1 MPQVLEH
8 TATCGLTYMQFA
20 QRNNVSQH
28 AQLECRLWPCIHSK
42 IQTLLT
48 EKSAMCFWYTP
59 QRDYGYQ
66 IEGIQSEGPT
76 RERFFL
82 GPFKA
87 HSRHTNRPVRISLFD
102 QFCKK
107 PLFVCFGHSSTYPGN
122 ITLFRIFLS
131 WKNLELW
138 NLAYIYIYIH
148 IDIHNI
154 YIYIHI
160 YMYVYMHI

>member
-122 ITLFRIFLS
+122 IYNPFLNFSQLKKPWIMKFSIIIVLFYHYCDDS
-131 WKNLELW
+131 W
-138 NLAYIYIYIH
+138 
-148 IDIHNI
+148 
-154 YIYIHI
+154 
-160 YMYVYMHI
+160 YVINCY